1 MDINTAISAFATLG
15 HAGRL
20 AVFRLLMR
28 HAPHGVRPTEIAAA
42 LDLKQNT
49 LSHHLSDLE
58 RAGLIRSERQGR
70 SLFYSVDLARAGS
83 LVTYLVEDCCRGRP
97 DICVG
102 LPHPASDQFLP
113 PKRQQMRPF
122 NVLFVCTSNSARSI
136 FAEAFLNDL
145 GQGRFRAYSAGTAPR
160 GAPHPRA
167 MEVLARAGLPT
178 DALRSKHLAA
188 FEGADAPQMDF
199 VFTVCDRAASE
210 DCPPWPGHP
219 LSAHWGIAD
228 PVRATGNEAEQA
240 LAFATA
246 FDALRRRIA
255 AFVALPI
262 AELEKITL
270 QGRIDEIGCAA
281 VETGTMKKG
290 AVE

>member
-1 MDINTAISAFATLG
+1 MDINSAISAFATLG

-20 AVFRLLMR
+20 SVFRLLMR
-28 HAPHGVRPTEIAAA
+28 HAPQAVRPTEIAAA

-70 SLFYSVDLARAGS
+70 SLFYSVDLPHAGS

-97 DICVG
+97 DICIG
-102 LPHPASDQFLP
+102 LPHAAPDQRLP
-113 PKRQQMRPF
+113 LKGQQMRLF

-136 FAEAFLNDL
+136 FAEALLHDL
-145 GQGRFRAYSAGTAPR
+145 GQGRFRAYSAGTDPR
-160 GAPHPRA
+160 GVPHPRA
-167 MEVLARAGLPT
+167 MDMLARAGLPT
-178 DALRSKHLAA
+178 EGLRSKHLAE

-210 DCPPWPGHP
+210 ECPPWPGHP

-228 PVRATGNEAEQA
+228 PVKATGTEAEQA
-240 LAFATA
+240 LAFAEA

-255 AFVALPI
+255 AFVALPL
-262 AELEKITL
+262 AELDKITL
-270 QGRIDEIGCAA
+270 QKKIDDIGCDT
-281 VETGTMKKG
+281 VEKG
-290 AVE
+290 GVA